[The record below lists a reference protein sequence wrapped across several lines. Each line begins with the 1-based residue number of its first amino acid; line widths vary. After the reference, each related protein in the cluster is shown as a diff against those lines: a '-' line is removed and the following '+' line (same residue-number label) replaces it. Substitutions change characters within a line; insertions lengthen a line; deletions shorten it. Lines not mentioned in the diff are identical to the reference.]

1 MQGRLKSFSVE
12 TTQGIWAIEVSSITG
27 AGSIH
32 LPMLLDSHNHQH
44 DLSWILGLI
53 LIYHKTA
60 ILTDKLCVASVLVTL
75 FPYAF
80 SFRSYISP
88 SL

>member
-12 TTQGIWAIEVSSITG
+12 TSQGIRAIEVSSITG
-27 AGSIH
+27 AGSH

-75 FPYAF
+75 FPYTF